1 MSLALVPVSSAA
13 RPVTDVILSRADAA
27 GASVPCLFL
36 GNADAAKDAD
46 LLKTLGITHVV
57 TAAFGNPD
65 PAHDV
70 GAVHGDLVYHEV
82 QISDSSKTSLGP
94 YLQPCADFIRD
105 ALAAPQ
111 NRVFVHCM
119 MGTSRSVSLTLFYMM
134 RDMQYSLRDAL
145 LHIMHQRS
153 SNPHAP
159 YTHPNQ
165 GFMRQLIA
173 CERKM
178 SPSGEA
184 SLELA
189 DCQQGGQFFSGENVS
204 HGPVAPP
211 TARHRAAATAGS
223 AGATAEADSQK

>member
-1 MSLALVPVSSAA
+1 MSLALVPVSSAS

-70 GAVHGDLVYHEV
+70 GAVHGDFVYHEV
-82 QISDSSKTSLGP
+82 QISDSSKTSLSP
-94 YLQPCADFIRD
+94 YLEPCADFIRD

-184 SLELA
+184 SLDLA

-211 TARHRAAATAGS
+211 TARHRAAAGS